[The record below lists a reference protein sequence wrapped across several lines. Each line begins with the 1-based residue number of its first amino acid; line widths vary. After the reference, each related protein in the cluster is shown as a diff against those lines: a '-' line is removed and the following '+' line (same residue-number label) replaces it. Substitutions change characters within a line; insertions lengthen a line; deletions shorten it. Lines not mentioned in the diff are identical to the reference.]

1 MTTRPLQIV
10 SDSREMRIR
19 MEDLRR
25 DGRKIVFVPTMGYL
39 HQGHVSLLEEGRRR
53 GDVLV
58 LSIFVNPTQF
68 AAHEDLDKYPRDMEG
83 DLAKARGAGTDFAFT
98 PDAKSF
104 YPPGYQTWVQ
114 VRQLSQGLCGDKRPG
129 HFDGVASVV
138 TKLFHVVQPHTAIFG
153 EKDFQQLA
161 VIRRMVKDLDFG
173 IEIVGMPTV
182 REPDGLA
189 MSSRN
194 AYLKPEERQQALVLS
209 RALAK
214 AQAMVAA
221 GERRAATI
229 LEAARAEI
237 AAAPLARIDYCE
249 LRDPDSLELL
259 ETLSGPTLM
268 ALAVFVGATRLID
281 NKVLRFS

>member
-1 MTTRPLQIV
+1 MPLEIIP
-10 SDSREMRIR
+10 DAREMRVR
-19 MEDLRR
+19 MQDVRR
-25 DGRKIVFVPTMGYL
+25 DGKKIVFVPTMGYL
-39 HQGHVSLLEEGRRR
+39 HEGHVSLLREGRSR

-68 AAHEDLDKYPRDMEG
+68 GPNEDLSKYPRDMDG
-83 DLAKARGAGTDFAFT
+83 DLAKARSAGTDFAFT
-98 PDAKSF
+98 PHASSF

-114 VRQLSQGLCGDKRPG
+114 VRELSQGLCGDKRPG

-138 TKLFHVVQPHTAIFG
+138 TKLFHVVDPHVAIFG

-161 VIRRMVKDLDFG
+161 VIRRMVRDLDFD

-194 AYLKPEERQQALVLS
+194 AYLSADERRQGLTLS
-209 RALAK
+209 RALAA
-214 AQAMVAA
+214 AQASVAA
-221 GERRAATI
+221 GEKSAAKL

-237 AAAPLARIDYCE
+237 ATAKDARIDYLE
-249 LRDPDSLELL
+249 LRDPDSLKLV
-259 ETLSGPTLM
+259 ETITGPTLF
-268 ALAVFVGATRLID
+268 ALAVFVGKTRLID
-281 NKVLRFS
+281 NRVLRP

>member
-1 MTTRPLQIV
+1 MPLEIIA
-10 SDSREMRIR
+10 DARELRVR

-25 DGRKIVFVPTMGYL
+25 DGRKIVFVPTMGFL

-68 AAHEDLDKYPRDMEG
+68 GANEDLSKYPRDMDG
-83 DLAKARGAGTDFAFT
+83 DLAKARGAGTDFAFV
-98 PDAKSF
+98 PDATRF

-114 VRQLSQGLCGDKRPG
+114 VRELSQGLCGEKRPG

-138 TKLFHVVQPHTAIFG
+138 TKLFHVVQPHLAIFG

-182 REPDGLA
+182 READGLA

-194 AYLKPEERQQALVLS
+194 AYLSPDERQQALVLS
-209 RALAK
+209 RAMAK
-214 AQAMVAA
+214 VQALVGQ
-221 GERRAATI
+221 GERSAAT
-229 LEAARAEI
+229 LLDAARAEI
-237 AAAPLARIDYCE
+237 ATAPSARIDYLE
-249 LRDPDSLELL
+249 LRDPDALHLV
-259 ETLSGPTLM
+259 ETLGGPTLF
-268 ALAVFVGATRLID
+268 ALAVFVGKTRLID
-281 NKVLRFS
+281 NRVLKV

>member
-1 MTTRPLQIV
+1 MPLEIIA
-10 SDSREMRIR
+10 DAREMRVR

-68 AAHEDLDKYPRDMEG
+68 GPSEDLSKYPRDMDG

-98 PDAKSF
+98 PDASRF

-114 VRQLSQGLCGDKRPG
+114 VRELSQGLCGEKRPG

-138 TKLFHVVQPHTAIFG
+138 TKLFHVVNPHLAIFG

-173 IEIVGMPTV
+173 IEILGMPTV
-182 REPDGLA
+182 READGLA

-194 AYLKPEERQQALVLS
+194 AYLSPDERQQALVLA
-209 RALAK
+209 RAIDRAAALLK
-214 AQAMVAA
+214 A
-221 GERRAATI
+221 GERSAARL

-237 AAAPLARIDYCE
+237 AAAPAARIDYLE
-249 LRDPDSLELL
+249 LRDPDSLQLV
-259 ETLSGPTLM
+259 ETLSGPTLF
-268 ALAVFVGATRLID
+268 ALAVFVGKTRLID
-281 NKVLRFS
+281 NRVLRP

>member
-1 MTTRPLQIV
+1 MPLEIIA
-10 SDSREMRIR
+10 DKREMRLR
-19 MEDLRR
+19 MEDVRR

-68 AAHEDLDKYPRDMEG
+68 APTEDLSKYPRDMDG

-98 PDAKSF
+98 PDAAAF
-104 YPPGYQTWVQ
+104 YPPAYQTWVQ
-114 VRQLSQGLCGDKRPG
+114 VRELSHGLCGDSRPG

-138 TKLFHVVQPHTAIFG
+138 AKLFHCVQPHLSIFG

-161 VIRRMVKDLDFG
+161 VIRRMVLDLDFG

-182 REPDGLA
+182 READGLA

-194 AYLKPEERQQALVLS
+194 AYLSADERRQALTLS
-209 RALAK
+209 RALDHC
-214 AQAMVAA
+214 QALLNA
-221 GERRAATI
+221 GERSAPTLLA
-229 LEAARAEI
+229 AARTEI
-237 AAAPLARIDYCE
+237 AAAPAARIDYVE
-249 LRDPDSLELL
+249 LRDPDSLQLVEQL
-259 ETLSGPTLM
+259 TGPTLL
-268 ALAVFVGATRLID
+268 ALAVFVGKTRLID
-281 NKVLRFS
+281 NRVLLPS